1 MLKNL
6 SAIQETWVQSL
17 GWEDPLEKENSM
29 DRETW
34 WVTVLGVAESDTAEQ
49 PTDAQKTAWQV
60 RSGIMMYLYTPS
72 PSQKCKYDFY

>member
-49 PTDAQKTAWQV
+49 PTDAQKTSV
-60 RSGIMMYLYTPS
+60 RNMLSGKIFQTFP
-72 PSQKCKYDFY
+72 